1 MNTIKDEFD
10 KFADQVIAK
19 DAPEVQRDEMKLAF
33 YAGVFS
39 TIIQFSNTINDNSL
53 SDDDAVAFLSSW
65 LNESNDFIKSRCML

>member
-19 DAPEVQRDEMKLAF
+19 DAPEVQISEMQLAF
-33 YAGVFS
+33 YAGTFS
-39 TIIQFSNTINDNSL
+39 TLMLIRNVIANPSL
-53 SDDDAVAFLSSW
+53 SEDASVNLLMNW